1 MKKFIIKENHNIND
15 LIKIHAD
22 YTSKI
27 SILNDDTFI
36 KRILLQGSGERLADL
51 LKENNINTFN
61 DVSLRSEYSLLRIK
75 GFGGNSL
82 YIINRLLEE
91 VGLCLS
97 PENEQEI
104 LEQEELKKIRSQKAK
119 MYQERAKKRK
129 EEERLAVLAA
139 RQEAKRQFEEQC
151 RIQSEKNKKLA
162 AEIRAENE
170 RIEAERKAN
179 PIMFIQR

>member
-1 MKKFIIKENHNIND
+1 MKKFIIKENHNINE
-15 LIKIHAD
+15 LIKIHTD
-22 YTSKI
+22 YKNKI
-27 SILNDDTFI
+27 SILNDDTLM
-36 KRILLQGSGERLADL
+36 KRILLEGRGEKLVDL

-61 DVSLRSEYSLLRIK
+61 DVSLRSQYSLTKIK

-82 YIINRLLEE
+82 YLIIRLLEDA
-91 VGLCLS
+91 GLCLS

-119 MYQERAKKRK
+119 MYQKKAKERK
-129 EEERLAVLAA
+129 EERHLARFRHLKE
-139 RQEAKRQFEEQC
+139 QKRQFEEQC